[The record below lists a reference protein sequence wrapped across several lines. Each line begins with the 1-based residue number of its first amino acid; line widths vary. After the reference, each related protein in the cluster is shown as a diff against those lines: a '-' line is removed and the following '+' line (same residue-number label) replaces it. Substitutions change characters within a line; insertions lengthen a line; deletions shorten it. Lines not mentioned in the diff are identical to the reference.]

1 MNYLG
6 FRPLSKAMSAFRLQ
20 WSICLSMALACS
32 LSGDP
37 AAAKPELEAVCAPY
51 TDIESDA
58 AANETKIPYGEGVLW
73 RIEATDTKPSHLFG
87 TLHSQDRRVTG
98 LESTVRLALARSER
112 LVIEV
117 VPDAEANQIYRDSMY
132 SDAEPGLDERLPAP
146 LYERL
151 KQLSGDYGLSAE
163 RLEELAPW
171 AAFSQIGR
179 PKPASGPT
187 LDRLLYQTARQSG
200 KPVIGLE
207 SMTELVEALA
217 SLPRDDQLTI
227 LEDTLCNHAQIMRD
241 SRILLEMYLE
251 GDLAGMVVFNKQS
264 HYDEAVFERFMDT
277 VLYERNSRM
286 IERMLPYIEQG
297 ASFIA
302 VGALHLPDEGGLLKQ
317 LEQAGYTLTRID

>member
-6 FRPLSKAMSAFRLQ
+6 FRPLSKAMSAFRRQ
-20 WSICLSMALACS
+20 WPVCLSMALACS
-32 LSGDP
+32 LPADP
-37 AAAKPELEAVCAPY
+37 AAAKSELEAVCAPY
-51 TDIESDA
+51 TDIDSDA

-87 TLHSQDRRVTG
+87 TLHSQDRRVAG
-98 LESTVRLALARSER
+98 LEPSVRLALARSER
-112 LVIEV
+112 LLIEV
-117 VPDAEANQIYRDSMY
+117 VPDAEANQVYLDSIY
-132 SDAEPGLDERLPAP
+132 SDAEPGLEERLPAP

-151 KQLSGDYGLSAE
+151 KRLSGDYGLSTE
-163 RLEELAPW
+163 RLDALTPW

-179 PKPASGPT
+179 PKPVSGPT
-187 LDRLLYQTARQSG
+187 LDRVLYQTARQSG

-207 SMTELVEALA
+207 SMTELVETLA

-227 LEDTLCNHAQIMRD
+227 LEDTLCNHAQIIRD

-251 GDLAGMVVFNKQS
+251 GDLAGMVAFNKQP

-302 VGALHLPDEGGLLKQ
+302 VGALHLPDERGLLKR
-317 LEQAGYTLTRID
+317 LERAGYTLTRID